1 MMRGVVTEML
11 KRRGAGMR
19 RRALG
24 VARRGGECRRVAHRG
39 AGRGAGRRVVLAA
52 ALSAFVPF
60 PFSPFP
66 LFPFSPSPVPA
77 RAQEVVDR
85 MVSVVNGRELITL
98 SDLLWQLAL
107 QPGVPLEVPRTEDL
121 RRALDLLIDQRLI
134 AIEAEKLPAVAP
146 TEEEINQELALL
158 VKRFPSQS
166 DFYARLERVGLGR
179 DSAQLREIVRERVRI
194 SKYLD
199 FRFRS
204 FTVVTPQEVEEY
216 YRDSFVQRFR
226 RESPG
231 RIVPT
236 LEEVFERT
244 QAELIEA
251 KIEADTDAFL
261 QEMRETAEITVLDPR
276 FENGR

>member
-1 MMRGVVTEML
+1 
-11 KRRGAGMR
+11 
-19 RRALG
+19 
-24 VARRGGECRRVAHRG
+24 
-39 AGRGAGRRVVLAA
+39 
-52 ALSAFVPF
+52 
-60 PFSPFP
+60 
-66 LFPFSPSPVPA
+66 
-77 RAQEVVDR
+77 